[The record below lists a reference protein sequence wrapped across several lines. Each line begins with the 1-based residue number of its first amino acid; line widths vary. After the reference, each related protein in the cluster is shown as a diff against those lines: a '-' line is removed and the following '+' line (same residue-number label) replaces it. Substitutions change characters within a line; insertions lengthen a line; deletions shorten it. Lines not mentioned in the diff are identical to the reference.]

1 MKILIVDDEP
11 IARME
16 IRRLLEA
23 FPRVNVVGEAGDAD
37 AAGLIINEL
46 QPDAVL
52 LDVELPG
59 QSGFDLL
66 TKIPRPGPQIIFI
79 TAYDQFAIRAFEANA
94 LDYLLKP
101 VNPSRL
107 ASSIER
113 IEARLLAPVEEP
125 SGDAPLREDDR
136 VLLRGESEWC
146 FVQVSAIVLLECFE
160 GGTLIH
166 YENRKIFIKRS
177 LIELEA
183 RLPCGTFFRGNRTQI
198 INTAFIA
205 DIQNWFS
212 RSMKVVLRCRPAIT
226 VEFSRRQA
234 TVFSSRTSL

>member
-37 AAGLIINEL
+37 AAGLIIKEL

-107 ASSIER
+107 ASSLQR
-113 IEARLLAPVEEP
+113 VEARLLT
-125 SGDAPLREDDR
+125 SGEDLGGGIPLREDDR
-136 VLLRGESEWC
+136 VLLRGESEWS
-146 FVQVSAIVLLECFE
+146 FVQVSAIALLECFE
-160 GGTLIH
+160 DGTLVH
-166 YENRKIFIKRS
+166 YEDRKLFINRP
-177 LIELEA
+177 LIDLEA
-183 RLPCGTFFRGNRTQI
+183 RLPPRIFFRGNRTQI

-234 TVFSSRTSL
+234 TVFSNRTSL